1 MTTCQM
7 DWSFGPLVADTH
19 PGGSASL
26 SRGGM
31 VSGVSGYG

>member
-7 DWSFGPLVADTH
+7 DWLFGALAADTH

-31 VSGVSGYG
+31 VSGVFG